1 MRRLYIGTGGKD
13 VLCGLVDSEWKF
25 RKMRDS
31 FMFISEVQTVS
42 DVHILKLA
50 SHGRCNPGIKFWQV
64 LARRIRDACK
74 HECRVSPPVDGGAEA
89 SSAREPWEEH

>member
-1 MRRLYIGTGGKD
+1 MRRLYIGTGGND
-13 VLCGLVDSEWKF
+13 VICGLVDSEWKF
-25 RKMRDS
+25 RKMCDS
-31 FMFISEVQTVS
+31 FVFISEVQNVS

-74 HECRVSPPVDGGAEA
+74 HECRVPP
-89 SSAREPWEEH
+89 PC